1 MTLRAHT
8 CSLHPNTSSS
18 TSQKPFVRRRSSQA
32 NSALR
37 PRSSGG
43 DTGDALPGLRDDFA
57 CRGEQFGEVIDGAD
71 QPAPRPP
78 RRRLAAASCL
88 PRWRSRSVFAR
99 ARFSA
104 RFALTS
110 SRSAASAATVVAPH
124 RRDGRGRR
132 AADLGQVRAGSGPAR
147 DGDSRVRRRRA
158 RGRRSGMQ
166 RTGRADRGEPQLL
179 AYQKRLPAGL
189 P

>member
-1 MTLRAHT
+1 
-8 CSLHPNTSSS
+8 LHPNTSSS

-78 RRRLAAASCL
+78 RRRIVSATLAQS
-88 PRWRSRSVFAR
+88 
-99 ARFSA
+99 
-104 RFALTS
+104 
-110 SRSAASAATVVAPH
+110 
-124 RRDGRGRR
+124 
-132 AADLGQVRAGSGPAR
+132 LGLCPSPVQRPFRVDQQPFGCVIENRKMTC
-147 DGDSRVRRRRA
+147 DGDPLGPDA
-158 RGRRSGMQ
+158 R
-166 RTGRADRGEPQLL
+166 
-179 AYQKRLPAGL
+179 
-189 P
+189 